1 MIRLSLAEVAQLT
14 GGELTGGADGTA
26 VVTGGVTLDSRTVT
40 AGDLFVAFA
49 GERVDGHDFLG
60 AAAAAGA
67 VGPAGQFAAGQLRH
81 LGQAQPDHASAFRP
95 ARTSRRTS
103 RSSKWCT

>member
-26 VVTGGVTLDSRTVT
+26 VVTGGVTLDSRTVA
-40 AGDLFVAFA
+40 AGDLFVAIA

-60 AAAAAGA
+60 R
-67 VGPAGQFAAGQLRH
+67 P
-81 LGQAQPDHASAFRP
+81 PRP
-95 ARTSRRTS
+95 APSGP
-103 RSSKWCT
+103 